1 MAPPHTRP
9 RHVPPAAPAVPGGA
23 PTYPVAMEEHEQ
35 EQTRGT
41 MRDDATRDR
50 TAGQDGSAG
59 HAHEHAH
66 EHHHAPRDVATEYVD
81 AIADFRHRRDRA
93 FAEGDDSPLPEQD
106 RASFHGLRYF
116 PADLHYRI
124 EGLQPE
130 PYGGSEAPTFA
141 MQTSDGQLRQA
152 RRIATLR
159 FELQGRPLALH
170 AYGFEDS
177 GEGEFFVPFLDATS
191 GHETYGAGRYL
202 DLEAEEDGSIVLDF
216 NLAYHPLCVYS
227 PFYSCPLPPSENRLP
242 VRIEAGEMMP
252 EGIGGHQ

>member
-1 MAPPHTRP
+1 MAAPHTRP
-9 RHVPPAAPAVPGGA
+9 RHVPPAVPAVPGGA

-50 TAGQDGSAG
+50 TAGHDGSAG